1 MIEIESHDTLAE
13 GINTVKT
20 LYYTPYYTINALLW
34 YVIVLNLIYV
44 LPGFLSHKLSIVIL
58 NTLTV
63 TKGNIGYFHFA
74 G

>member
-1 MIEIESHDTLAE
+1 MSDLHILVWKLNLIILS
-13 GINTVKT
+13 G
-20 LYYTPYYTINALLW
+20 LYPINALLW

>member
-1 MIEIESHDTLAE
+1 MSDLHILVWKLNLIILS
-13 GINTVKT
+13 G
-20 LYYTPYYTINALLW
+20 LYPINALLW

-63 TKGNIGYFHFA
+63 TKGNIGYRSEERR
-74 G
+74 GG